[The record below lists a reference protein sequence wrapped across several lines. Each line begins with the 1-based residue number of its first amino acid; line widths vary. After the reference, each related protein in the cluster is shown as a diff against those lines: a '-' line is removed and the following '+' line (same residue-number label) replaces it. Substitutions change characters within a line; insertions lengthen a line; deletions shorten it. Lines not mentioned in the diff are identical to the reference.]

1 MVEKLKTLAIAAALC
16 AGASGVAMAQT
27 YTCPVGYIYMNGICQ
42 PTASPAGV
50 VGAAVDT
57 AGAIA
62 AGTIGAVT
70 GATPPPPAY
79 YGSSY
84 PPAYGSSYAPAYGSS
99 YAPAYGSSYAP
110 AYGSSYP
117 PDYSSGYAGY
127 GNTYPAPH
135 QPGTACSYGYYQSSG
150 GCFPK

>member
-99 YAPAYGSSYAP
+99 Y
-110 AYGSSYP
+110 P

>member
-84 PPAYGSSYAPAYGSS
+84 PP
-99 YAPAYGSSYAP
+99 
-110 AYGSSYP
+110 
-117 PDYSSGYAGY
+117 DYSSGYAGY

>member
-1 MVEKLKTLAIAAALC
+1 MTKTLKTLAVAAALC
-16 AGASGVAMAQT
+16 AGASGAAMAQT
-27 YTCPVGYIYMNGICQ
+27 YSCPIGYVFMNGICQ

-62 AGTIGAVT
+62 AGTVGAVT
-70 GATPPPPAY
+70 GAVPPPPAY

-84 PPAYGSSYAPAYGSS
+84 PPPYATYPTYGGGTY
-99 YAPAYGSSYAP
+99 
-110 AYGSSYP
+110 
-117 PDYSSGYAGY
+117 PDYATTG
-127 GNTYPAPH
+127 YPAPP
-135 QPGTACSYGYYQSSG
+135 QPGTACRYGYYQSSG